1 MKKYR
6 PYFTIPELET
16 ISTHLRLGSNPP
28 HNLIRYVDKFI
39 SDAKEGYRKES
50 HTLNPRPTLEESL
63 GFKLPS
69 LDLESSPS
77 SHEIP
82 IEQLMAKY
90 KIFGFLDM
98 SSSQIK
104 RVQQYR
110 YENDMMSPEEEIV
123 WETNN
128 GANFK

>member
-6 PYFTIPELET
+6 PYFTLPELET
-16 ISTHLRLGSNPP
+16 ISAHLRLGSNPP

-39 SDAKEGYRKES
+39 SDAREGYRKES

-82 IEQLMAKY
+82 IETLMEQY
-90 KIFGFLDM
+90 KVSGFSGM
-98 SSSQIK
+98 SSAQIL

-110 YENDMMSPEEEIV
+110 YENDMMSPDEEPI

-128 GANFK
+128 GVQFK

>member
-6 PYFTIPELET
+6 PYFTLPELET
-16 ISTHLRLGSNPP
+16 ISQHLRLGSNPP

-39 SDAKEGYRKES
+39 SDAREGYRKES

-82 IEQLMAKY
+82 IETLMEQY
-90 KIFGFLDM
+90 KISCFLDM
-98 SSSQIK
+98 SSSQIQ

-110 YENDMMSPEEEIV
+110 YENDMMSPEEESYH
-123 WETNN
+123 ESTN
-128 GANFK
+128 GVQFK

>member
-6 PYFTIPELET
+6 PYFTLPELET
-16 ISTHLRLGSNPP
+16 ISAHLRLGSNPP
-28 HNLIRYVDKFI
+28 HNLIRYIDKFI

-77 SHEIP
+77 PQDS
-82 IEQLMAKY
+82 IEALMEQFKVSW
-90 KIFGFLDM
+90 FRGM
-98 SSSQIK
+98 SSSQIM

>member
-6 PYFTIPELET
+6 PYFTLPELET
-16 ISTHLRLGSNPP
+16 ISAHLRLGSNPP

-39 SDAKEGYRKES
+39 SEAKEGYRKES
-50 HTLNPRPTLEESL
+50 HILNPRPTLEESL
-63 GFKLPS
+63 GFNPS
-69 LDLESSPS
+69 LDLESSSS

-82 IEQLMAKY
+82 IETLMEQFKVSW
-90 KIFGFLDM
+90 FRGM
-98 SSSQIK
+98 SSSQIL

-110 YENDMMSPEEEIV
+110 YENDMMSPEEEPI

-128 GANFK
+128 GVQFK